1 METVR
6 TLEGIGVGTRAVRAE
21 VLRWSAR
28 LPLAAMAKSL
38 LGAEVEVNTLSKAI
52 ANLESQYAAKIKA
65 ASDKDLREIL
75 EAQCAFATDSELADM
90 AKEFCEQGWD
100 APSALQLAMSEF
112 KSLLEGAGGE
122 FGERVADLDE
132 IVYRLIQWMGGE
144 SDETVLPTSG
154 KFIVVADDLTPMDT
168 IAFTDVI
175 VGVVTKGGGPT
186 SHTAIVCR
194 SRGIPAIVACLGADD
209 LVNGQMVVVD
219 PDASQVIINGVI
231 VASEGHWWASRA
243 SRGAPL
249 IQVMANVGSVADAAI
264 VKSASG
270 VGLLR
275 TELFFLNNKIAP
287 TRAEQQALY
296 AEVLAAS
303 PDGEIIVRT
312 LDAGSDKPIAFLGI
326 GHEENPALGVRGQR
340 VAAIA
345 PDFYEDQIHAIKA
358 AADEVKATGKKI
370 EVSVMAPM
378 IATVEEAQ
386 VFSKAARAA
395 GFARVG
401 IMIEIP
407 AITRVIP
414 LLKGIVDFM
423 SIGTNDLS
431 QYLFAA
437 DRVNSGVAALLDPW
451 QPALLSLLHSIA
463 QDSAKAGI
471 KVGVCGEAASDPL
484 LAVVMAGLGINSVS
498 ASPSSLAEVLDLLS
512 RVDGPLALKA
522 ATSALQ
528 AKNPRDAKVAAKAAL
543 IEL

>member
-28 LPLAAMAKSL
+28 RPLAAMAKSL
-38 LGAEVEVNTLSKAI
+38 LGAEVEVNILSKAI

-186 SHTAIVCR
+186 SHTAILCR

-231 VASEGHWWASRA
+231 VASDGQWWASRA

-249 IQVMANVGSVADAAI
+249 IQVMANVGSVADATI

-345 PDFYEDQIHAIKA
+345 PDFYEDQLHAIKA

-463 QDSAKAGI
+463 QDGAKAGI

-512 RVDGPLALKA
+512 RVDGPLALKTT
-522 ATSALQ
+522 TSALQ